1 MIGGESTCVG
11 VDMVVVVDCDVV
23 HAGQLNASAGR
34 SLLRETIV
42 VLVDDT
48 VLAFRHSR
56 KRVLACLRFEGY
68 GSSREQENTPVMLVS
83 SGAALLA
90 RLWDHLFPVQN
101 DGLVIAH
108 GLHTFAAGTLPRF
121 LGTTVAAVR
130 MITL

>member
-11 VDMVVVVDCDVV
+11 VDVVVVVDCDVV

-68 GSSREQENTPVMLVS
+68 GSSRERENTPVMLVS
-83 SGAALLA
+83 S
-90 RLWDHLFPVQN
+90 

-108 GLHTFAAGTLPRF
+108 GLHTFAAGALPRF